1 MSRLFHNN
9 STWYLLTLLLQAL
22 VYFFPPFFSYHHLC
36 HLLCCDFCPQCPD
49 ICAVVGRRHREVQCV
64 DSRSKRP
71 LRPFHCQDVSS
82 RPISTLTCP
91 HKPCMA
97 WSVSPW
103 GPVGALYRLNF
114 QIITLMSQFFLTFFF
129 TSVLY
134 YLDKNKC
141 NLDFILCSY

>member
-1 MSRLFHNN
+1 MV
-9 STWYLLTLLLQAL
+9 LTYFTSAGTDL
-22 VYFFPPFFSYHHLC
+22 FFPPFFSYHHLC
-36 HLLCCDFCPQCPD
+36 HLLFCPQCPD
-49 ICAVVGRRHREVQCV
+49 ICTVVGRRHRDVQCV
-64 DSRSKRP
+64 DSQSKRP
-71 LRPFHCQDVSS
+71 LRPFHCQAVSS

-103 GPVGALYRLNF
+103 GPVGRLYRLNF
-114 QIITLMSQFFLTFFF
+114 QIITLMLHFFLTLFL

-134 YLDKNKC
+134 YLDKNNF